1 MAGGKHQM
9 SHTTENTALPL
20 GSRLFIVQ
28 TVLSFWEDL
37 KIYTKHC
44 TCKQNQKVK
53 KKLSIIARKACLFQ
67 AIPSPSPTPTP
78 YNLSKKNSC
87 TGGSFSLH
95 CDKKKVKKFA
105 SSAEK
110 TQGTAALLKI

>member
-1 MAGGKHQM
+1 MQ
-9 SHTTENTALPL
+9 TE
-20 GSRLFIVQ
+20 SE
-28 TVLSFWEDL
+28 S
-37 KIYTKHC
+37 KK
-44 TCKQNQKVK
+44 KK

-67 AIPSPSPTPTP
+67 AIPSPSPPP
-78 YNLSKKNSC
+78 AHNLSKKNSC

-110 TQGTAALLKI
+110 TQGTAALLKIWMKWALMHVAGGEKIYIYTYRNVCV